1 MSKGEM
7 SLKKCQSTICVTSL
21 FVKYLTLNKLGE
33 SLANVVLSSHSFNLE
48 LGMSIISTGEVN
60 LHKKLKR
67 RCKHYRME

>member
-33 SLANVVLSSHSFNLE
+33 SLANVVLSF
-48 LGMSIISTGEVN
+48 ISTGEVN